1 MHAARKECNQRV
13 ARGVSCYFLK
23 RAYRVTLLIKRCTH
37 YQYNTSTLTWSNS
50 QGDETIDDLVVK
62 GSDDEVGKESKD
74 SLNWRACTNIWFD
87 ITEGSISKTYGVYMR
102 DIPIYLHSSTHR
114 RHRLY
119 VTSWE
124 TDRLV
129 GTWRSGVKQAV

>member
-1 MHAARKECNQRV
+1 MYAARKECNQRV

-50 QGDETIDDLVVK
+50 QGDETIDDLAVK

-74 SLNWRACTNIWFD
+74 SLNRRACTLHRTFD
-87 ITEGSISKTYGVYMR
+87 STWRKGVYQRRMAC
-102 DIPIYLHSSTHR
+102 ICAIYLSIYLCTLEHT
-114 RHRLY
+114 
-119 VTSWE
+119 
-124 TDRLV
+124 
-129 GTWRSGVKQAV
+129 QASPSICDFLRNG